1 MNMKRKDYIFV
12 RFIAFSVLY
21 TVVSI
26 AILLIAFKMSWETPW
41 FYIISALFVV
51 YVSTLV
57 LGYHLIWKPYIQ
69 KQKIT
74 IEQFNK
80 YLDNATTLEVSKRQ
94 AQYIALQNQI
104 NPHFLYNTLE
114 SIRSEALMSGLN
126 SVAVM
131 CESLANY
138 FRYTISNLNDIVTLE
153 EEIKNIQTYFFIQKY
168 RFGDR
173 LQLVIE
179 CDEDEKDLMMEYQI
193 PKLTLQ
199 PIVENAIIHGIEQK
213 IGNGIITIR
222 MMLTE
227 QRLIINVLDNGV
239 GMSKETIE
247 KVNRQINEKNV
258 SSKGKGGIAISNVNN
273 RIKLLFGELYG
284 VTVFSTE
291 GVGTEVEITLPRS
304 RKKATHSGV

>member
-131 CESLANY
+131 CESLA
-138 FRYTISNLNDIVTLE
+138 TIPVYN
-153 EEIKNIQTYFFIQKY
+153 K
-168 RFGDR
+168 
-173 LQLVIE
+173 
-179 CDEDEKDLMMEYQI
+179 
-193 PKLTLQ
+193 
-199 PIVENAIIHGIEQK
+199 
-213 IGNGIITIR
+213 
-222 MMLTE
+222 
-227 QRLIINVLDNGV
+227 
-239 GMSKETIE
+239 
-247 KVNRQINEKNV
+247 
-258 SSKGKGGIAISNVNN
+258 
-273 RIKLLFGELYG
+273 
-284 VTVFSTE
+284 
-291 GVGTEVEITLPRS
+291 
-304 RKKATHSGV
+304 